1 MFNYPEILLKSL
13 QFHLQPAPEHCPCA
27 AFSDGLLPTLISH
40 LRPFTLIAPCPT
52 FYCTDYFI
60 SRIPAGYIPTA
71 CKSSTENV
79 IKLVLKH
86 YKIFLS
92 IVTHGIPVL
101 FSSLSVMTILALS
114 SWSSQWSC
122 SNFRLE
128 DFSTCSIWTRF
139 FLSVVALRRF
149 SAPSLIFSSF
159 CIARRSSSF
168 SPSSFC
174 WKLGSIKFT
183 PLPSCKR
190 QLPCN
195 QAALRKGISEIT
207 QFNLF
212 FYDITIPS

>member
-1 MFNYPEILLKSL
+1 MLPDS
-13 QFHLQPAPEHCPCA
+13 FHLNCLHSQPFNAQIISSAEYQQVKSPLALEH
-27 AFSDGLLPTLISH
+27 H
-40 LRPFTLIAPCPT
+40 
-52 FYCTDYFI
+52 
-60 SRIPAGYIPTA
+60 
-71 CKSSTENV
+71 
-79 IKLVLKH
+79 
-86 YKIFLS
+86 KIFLLS
-92 IVTHGIPVL
+92 VTHAIPVL
-101 FSSLSVMTILALS
+101 LSSLSVITILALS

-122 SNFRLE
+122 SSLRLE
-128 DFSTCSIWTRF
+128 DFSTCSIWARF

-195 QAALRKGISEIT
+195 QAIT
-207 QFNLF
+207 V
-212 FYDITIPS
+212 